1 MKGKIKEKVTK
12 KNKNYKQE
20 SGRGKRREEASRR

>member
-20 SGRGKRREEASRR
+20 RKWEGKEEGRGK